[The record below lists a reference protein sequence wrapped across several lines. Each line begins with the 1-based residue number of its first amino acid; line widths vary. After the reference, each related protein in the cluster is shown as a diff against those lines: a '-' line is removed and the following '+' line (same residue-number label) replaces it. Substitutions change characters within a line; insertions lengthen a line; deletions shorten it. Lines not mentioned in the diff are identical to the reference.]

1 MDSTEKTPDL
11 LDCISPVIHAL
22 MPLKIHSDASKIS
35 ENFREEII
43 ECFDQFERKCYENQI
58 TTSQMQEAKFALTA
72 TCDELVMSSGV
83 SFKMDWMSRPL
94 QLEFYG
100 NNRAGEEFFERMEKL
115 RMGNENKIKV
125 LEVYYICLQLG
136 FEGAYKV
143 KGLEQL
149 KALIVD
155 IRSQLEDTSEVVN
168 AKLSANGTPS
178 EGFAMKVGRNLP
190 YWVILS
196 IGLSIIMFLYIGF
209 HYVISKSAKE
219 SNQIIETKFAILQ
232 QLNKSELSEN
242 INTDVYLEKNTELNS
257 QSTKELNEE
266 SK

>member
-1 MDSTEKTPDL
+1 MDVAEKKQDL
-11 LDCISPVIHAL
+11 LACISPILHAL
-22 MPLKIHSDASKIS
+22 MPLKVSQDSANIPDD
-35 ENFREEII
+35 FRSTII
-43 ECFDQFERKCYENQI
+43 DCFDQFERKCYENQI

-83 SFKMDWMSRPL
+83 SFRMDWMAKPL

-115 RMGNENKIKV
+115 RMGSEDKFSV
-125 LEVYYICLQLG
+125 LEVYYVCLQLG

-155 IRSQLEDTSEVVN
+155 VRAQLEDHNGTPEIT
-168 AKLSANGTPS
+168 LSANGAPS
-178 EGFAMKVGRNLP
+178 EGFVMKVGRNLP

-196 IGLSIIMFLYIGF
+196 IGLSIIMFLYMGF
-209 HYVISKSAKE
+209 HYAVGHSAKASDLRIDKQLE
-219 SNQIIETKFAILQ
+219 VLKQIDK
-232 QLNKSELSEN
+232 
-242 INTDVYLEKNTELNS
+242 TELN
-257 QSTKELNEE
+257 TEDL
-266 SK
+266 